1 MKSILEKRG
10 RVVHCVALVEDDVQI
25 RRRLE
30 SALKNHTELDIVG
43 SVGSCAEA
51 RDLLS
56 KRLPDVMLIDLGLPD
71 GNGLDLI
78 REISSHSP
86 SVRILVITVFGD
98 EQTVI
103 SAISAGAT
111 GYLLKTT
118 PPQQVAESVQMVL
131 DGGSP
136 ISPAAANFVLRRLKE
151 TVPAQPEGKPTPL
164 LTVKEREILQSI
176 AKGFTYAEIAH
187 VQEITVNTVAFH
199 IKNIYQKLA
208 VRSRAEAVYEAAE
221 LGLINVGS
229 ASRGDRHRE

>member
-1 MKSILEKRG
+1 MGQSI
-10 RVVHCVALVEDDVQI
+10 ALVEDDVQI

-30 SALKNHTELDIVG
+30 SALQNHMHLDIIG
-43 SVGSCAEA
+43 SVGTCAEA
-51 RDLLS
+51 REVLK

-86 SVRILVITVFGD
+86 SVRILVLTVFGD
-98 EQTVI
+98 EHTVI

-136 ISPAAANFVLRRLKE
+136 ISPAAANFVLRRLKDSI
-151 TVPAQPEGKPTPL
+151 PAQPADKTTPL
-164 LTVKEREILQSI
+164 LTLKEREILQAI

-187 VQEITVNTVAFH
+187 AQQISVNTVAFH

-208 VRSRAEAVYEAAE
+208 VRSRAEAVFEAAE
-221 LGLINVGS
+221 LGLIHVGTPIRRDPS
-229 ASRGDRHRE
+229 GE